1 MKKVGDNGAELASPS
16 PPILNF
22 FVKLASLTEGS
33 TPSKVIAKLESHAL
47 QILVHDMETTENIVK
62 SEVTVEETVK

>member
-1 MKKVGDNGAELASPS
+1 MGDNGAELASPS
-16 PPILNF
+16 QPILNF
-22 FVKLASLTEGS
+22 FVKLASLTARS
-33 TPSKVIAKLESHAL
+33 APSKVIAKLESHAL